1 MYEVIEMNDL
11 SVLMVDKTL
20 IWYMNDSYKLS
31 LCSLH
36 LRCIQPIVFLSH
48 TKPAPASQQVLF
60 SHKKSAPAPASRTQP
75 YISAILVLIVY
86 FFQESIFLIFCIQ
99 IHLSCLSLEGGGQQ
113 GLLIFLSGWSGIS
126 KINLF
131 MVGQ

>member
-20 IWYMNDSYKLS
+20 IWYMNDSYKLF
-31 LCSLH
+31 CN
-36 LRCIQPIVFLSH
+36 
-48 TKPAPASQQVLF
+48 
-60 SHKKSAPAPASRTQP
+60 
-75 YISAILVLIVY
+75 ISTNRL

-99 IHLSCLSLEGGGQQ
+99 ILFSCLSLEGGGQQ